1 MRHVV
6 RLEHRAIVLEHGNPS
21 MKSQIKQLAAVES
34 KFLLLIFSFSVY
46 FLPVEDYSGNYVFS

>member
-6 RLEHRAIVLEHGNPS
+6 RLEHRAIVLEPGNPS

-46 FLPVEDYSGNYVFS
+46 FLPVEDYAGNYVFY